1 MRWNDMILGVVR
13 ISAQNFSEN
22 AFLDEPVEKELLN
35 LRAVVDMTFCYLE
48 KSC

>member
-1 MRWNDMILGVVR
+1 MILGVVR

-22 AFLDEPVEKELLN
+22 AFLDEKEFLN
-35 LRAVVDMTFCYLE
+35 LRAVVDMKFCYLE